1 MIVED
6 LIQKICPVS
15 DPDCDYT
22 VEDITVSNGYTLLY
36 DFWSNSNVVWNVVCL
51 RLSNFSTT
59 YVSDIFMWFS
69 TNSNYEPYNKIQ
81 FSNNFPYQFE
91 CIYMNWRYFMWS
103 VTAWYSPIT
112 FDLELFVL
120 NDLLSTSIP
129 EKTSLECQ
137 TEYNLIPVE
146 DVDINYCVENQLCPN
161 ESWTGDFSG
170 DLQFSNIYIN
180 DILHPWKQN
189 IFVNIP
195 DYIMWD
201 YNVVG
206 DDFNIYVGSGYD
218 VDYIN
223 SVIDINSYRPTSSD
237 FTNVFVGGLTLIFPY
252 IVIVL
257 FIVFIRKLIKRIFK

>member
-1 MIVED
+1 MRKFLLFLVVVFSSLFVSFSSALTLNSVDYPWQFDFHLYSVNWEVD
-6 LIQKICPVS
+6 LSPSLKWITCVNLDRDSWWTLYDWESTYTFSNWNTYCTDSNTVILNTNWYYAYYWYVFGETFIKQFYP
-15 DPDCDYT
+15 DYT
-22 VEDITVSNGYTLLY
+22 
-36 DFWSNSNVVWNVVCL
+36 
-51 RLSNFSTT
+51 
-59 YVSDIFMWFS
+59 
-69 TNSNYEPYNKIQ
+69 
-81 FSNNFPYQFE
+81 
-91 CIYMNWRYFMWS
+91 
-103 VTAWYSPIT
+103 
-112 FDLELFVL
+112 
-120 NDLLSTSIP
+120 
-129 EKTSLECQ
+129 SLQCQ
-137 TEYNLIPVE
+137 TEYNLIPISS
-146 DVDINYCVENQLCPN
+146 VDTNYCVENQLCPN

-170 DLQFSNIYIN
+170 DLQFSNLYIN

-237 FTNVFVGGLTLIFPY
+237 FTNVFVGGLTLVFPY